1 MPTRSRHVTR
11 IGGYIYSML
20 LTTDTLEKRTRPDAA
35 RPRFDDIF
43 MELAVNLAKRSHCI
57 KAQVGAVLTRE
68 TRIISI
74 GYNGPPAGTHNC
86 DEEFPDVGC
95 PRDSKGS
102 CSLALHAEQN
112 AILYAAKN
120 GSELEGATIY
130 ITLSPCIACARIIFS
145 MKIARV
151 IFLHSYAQYKGISAD
166 EGVDFL
172 RRFGV
177 TVERYEPGDGV
188 MLLSELAGAVDSS
201 HVKNADANP
210 AVGVAD
216 SGL

>member
-1 MPTRSRHVTR
+1 M
-11 IGGYIYSML
+11 
-20 LTTDTLEKRTRPDAA
+20 A

-43 MELAVNLAKRSHCI
+43 MNLAVDLAKRSHCI
-57 KAQVGAVLTRE
+57 KAQVGAVLARD

-86 DEEFPDVGC
+86 DEEFAGVGC

-120 GSELEGATIY
+120 GSAIEGATIY
-130 ITLSPCIACARIIFS
+130 VTLSPCIACARIIYS

-151 IFLHSYAQYKGISAD
+151 VYLHSYAAYKGIGVD
-166 EGVDFL
+166 EGVEFL

-177 TVERYEPGDGV
+177 TVERYASTDQPALAEEGNPGQPDV
-188 MLLSELAGAVDSS
+188 VRQGA
-201 HVKNADANP
+201 
-210 AVGVAD
+210 
-216 SGL
+216 